1 MKLEN
6 AVFLN
11 AEGCLER
18 GGFRIVNGKITF
30 QPDAQEEEVMDC
42 EEYIIV
48 PGLVN
53 AHFHSYSPLAAGLM
67 KEMAIQDWAGDSDQ
81 GRIQQLF
88 FDYLDHY
95 MSQEL
100 FYKVAQKS
108 YIEMVKSGIT
118 FVSDSDPGPSPWQLS
133 EAVNELGIRGIVDT
147 YEEIGEYHNK
157 INGRVMFG
165 THLLEEEDVTEEEL
179 LKLQNEKE
187 AYKAVRMTHC
197 MENKWRHDLV
207 YEAFGR
213 SSVELYQE
221 RGLLDE
227 ETVLFHG
234 VYLSEKDIERIADHE
249 SSVVHC
255 PLSNLDTGAGVA
267 DVPLMIEKGVN
278 VSLGTDFVHTNMWD
292 LMKMVYYGLKIHQPV
307 DRFSAVD
314 VWKMAT
320 ENGAA
325 AYGMRDKLGR
335 IAEGFEADLVFI
347 RKNEYTGTF
356 FENER
361 FSDALHNLLFQTRDE
376 DVAHVMVKGDW
387 VMKDRRMTNI
397 DEKEINEAFVE
408 IRQEFREYVA
418 QRELS

>member
-11 AEGCLER
+11 AEGSLEK
-18 GGFRIVNGKITF
+18 GGFRIVNGNITF
-30 QPDAQEEEVMDC
+30 QPGAQGEEVMDC

-48 PGLVN
+48 PGLMN

-88 FDYLDHY
+88 FDYLDHH
-95 MSQEL
+95 MSREF

-108 YIEMVKSGIT
+108 YIEMVKGGVT

-133 EAVNELGIRGIVDT
+133 EAVNDLGIRGIVDT

-157 INGRVMFG
+157 MNGRVMFG
-165 THLLEEEDVTEEEL
+165 THLLEEEDLSEEEL
-179 LKLQNEKE
+179 RKLQDEKE

-221 RGLLDE
+221 RGLLDK

-234 VYLSEKDIERIADHE
+234 VYLSEKDIGMIADQE

-267 DVPLMIEKGVN
+267 DVPLMLEKGVN
-278 VSLGTDFVHTNMWD
+278 VSLGTDFVHTNMWH
-292 LMKMVYYGLKIHQPV
+292 LMRMVYYGLKIHQPV
-307 DRFSAVD
+307 ERFSAAD

-320 ENGAA
+320 VNGAA
-325 AYGMRDKLGR
+325 AYGLQDRLGR
-335 IAEGFEADLVFI
+335 IEEGCEADLVFI
-347 RKNEYTGTF
+347 KKNEYTGAP
-356 FENER
+356 FEDEG
-361 FSDALHNLLFQTRDE
+361 FSTALNNLMFQTRE
-376 DVAHVMVKGDW
+376 ADVHHVMVAGDW
-387 VMKDRRMTNI
+387 VMKDSRMTKV
-397 DEKEINEAFVE
+397 DEQEINEAFSKALKGF
-408 IRQEFREYVA
+408 QEYVNE
-418 QRELS
+418 RRDG